1 MAKEFLADNQ
11 VYTVLSR
18 KDYQQILIDV
28 YKLQKSGLLKFM
40 KIGRWKVRKV
50 TLEAFLEKW
59 DGWDISDPFN
69 PKQID
74 EQVS

>member
-1 MAKEFLADNQ
+1 MEDL
-11 VYTVLSR
+11 VYTVPEVAAII
-18 KDYQQILIDV
+18 KTNTDYV

-40 KIGRWKVRKV
+40 QIGRLKVRKV
-50 TLEAFLEKW
+50 TLDAFLEKW

-74 EQVS
+74 EQIS